1 MAKSVE
7 YIEGV
12 SSSYQLAYESVLQQ
26 LGCEN
31 FIYTFTEDIYI
42 EFPAEWGNT
51 NFYIRRSASPST
63 YVFYSALNNI
73 FTSSVTNSIYTIGA
87 YVLRDTNF
95 LSIQPRMSNNIGVF
109 INYID
114 NDYYFFHLYGYLGVT
129 GGTNYEVILSESRAV
144 SFGSS
149 SNTSASSTCFIC
161 TQNAI
166 PSKQKAE
173 RCIIYPLIMIGGFS
187 QEPKVINN
195 YCVLN
200 TATSYPIGTTFEYND
215 STWELLATTDS
226 SSRSYL
232 CVKVAGE

>member
-7 YIEGV
+7 YIEGI

-31 FIYTFTEDIYI
+31 FIYTFTEDLYV
-42 EFPAEWGNT
+42 EFPAEWGST
-51 NFYIRRSASPST
+51 NFYIRRSASPAT
-63 YVFYSALNNI
+63 YIFYSSINNI
-73 FTSSVTNSIYTIGA
+73 FVSSVNNNIYTIST

-95 LSIQPRMSNNIGVF
+95 LSIQQRMSNNIGIY

-114 NDYYFFHLYGYLGVT
+114 NDYYFIHAYGYLGVT
-129 GGTNYEVILSESRAV
+129 GSANSEVVLSESRAV
-144 SFGSS
+144 YFGST
-149 SNTSASSTCFIC
+149 NGNSASSTCFIC
-161 TQNAI
+161 TQSAI
-166 PSKQKAE
+166 SGKQKAE

-200 TATSYPIGTTFEYND
+200 TATSYPIGTTFEYDD

-232 CVKVAGE
+232 CVKVADE